1 MGRPVGRNL
10 EDEMMTK
17 IRKLFDQIL
26 DTVNKENPTYTFD
39 FEQFVDCFDENDHF
53 TKRVFEFLVKE
64 TAQRY
69 RSSHPNAQHP
79 AHPRPHTIHHYSG
92 QDSNSGTS
100 GANANVAVIADAST
114 SGALVSPRR
123 SNQLRFRAH
132 HSLERDALIRSP
144 SSTSGSPG
152 LNEDTVSG
160 ASTSGSALRY
170 LMSNQ
175 GFGYVGSRR
184 GRINQR
190 MVLSDELLAY
200 QPHVR
205 ELGALPNPNLTST
218 RSSQNRSLSRTRAFI
233 DSMGATISRGP
244 TQSASES
251 GTTAMPPSS
260 ASSIESR
267 NAPRRGGISES
278 QHAFIPR
285 PSSRTNALFNSMET
299 APESFRSDPW
309 RSSSGPTFTSEIL
322 LPVSIEHTGTRSSS
336 TDRRRSEPIRQR
348 QEQLLHAQDVR
359 QQQIRRLY
367 VQSLQARG
375 RMRQQHEQQQQQQ
388 QQQQAEQQEQTQQG
402 RTSLRQRERTLQQH
416 QQALRALHGQRSISS
431 EDTHAQEQQQQE
443 QQRYQLQDNGL
454 MLVQPYPGSPTT
466 PTPLI
471 SSTPEDADAN
481 GAVPSITS
489 LSALVAQIPLEERY
503 SQFSDSTQRGRAAMR
518 NALAAELHIE
528 EDEQVLLTG
537 EVSRRRR
544 RRAVRRFPSPN
555 ASPDIAS
562 DNSSAII
569 SQLQQQQ
576 QQQQQDHG
584 QDQQPCESTPSS
596 VSEAAAP
603 QESASSTLQQ
613 EARPEGQD
621 PLGSTNNDVS
631 IQDTTT
637 ASTSGNIA
645 AVTVSPPLVPTVSI
659 ELTEPNPGNTTVI
672 ESSTGS
678 NSSSTSTGDDSSR
691 TIGHLGLGLDPRT
704 VHQTQDDGHPS
715 HIIPP
720 TPPSPNPNRNPMPTF
735 QDRRRSSINPAD
747 IEAVVREMEAN
758 AQSAGIT
765 WVASRPPSVWPCN
778 IGAPNK

>member
-39 FEQFVDCFDENDHF
+39 FEQFVDCFDESDHF

-100 GANANVAVIADAST
+100 DANANVAVIADT
-114 SGALVSPRR
+114 SAGGTLVSSRR

-132 HSLERDALIRSP
+132 NLLERDALTRSP

-152 LNEDTVSG
+152 VNEDTASG

-200 QPHVR
+200 QPHSR
-205 ELGALPNPNLTST
+205 DLGALPNPNLTST
-218 RSSQNRSLSRTRAFI
+218 RSPQSRSSTRTRAFF
-233 DSMGATISRGP
+233 DSMATTVARGP
-244 TQSASES
+244 TSSATES
-251 GTTAMPPSS
+251 GTTTVPHSVV
-260 ASSIESR
+260 SSIESR
-267 NAPRRGGISES
+267 NTPRRGDALER
-278 QHAFIPR
+278 QHAFILR
-285 PSSRTNALFNSMET
+285 PPSRTNDLSNSMET

-309 RSSSGPTFTSEIL
+309 RSSSGSSFTSEIL
-322 LPVSIEHTGTRSSS
+322 LPVSVEHTSTRSSS
-336 TDRRRSEPIRQR
+336 ADRRRSEPSRQR
-348 QEQLLHAQDVR
+348 QEHLLLAQDAR

-367 VQSLQARG
+367 VQGLQARG
-375 RMRQQHEQQQQQQ
+375 RMRQQQHEQL
-388 QQQQAEQQEQTQQG
+388 QQQADQQEQTQQA

-416 QQALRALHGQRSISS
+416 RQAFRALHGQRSISS

-454 MLVQPYPGSPTT
+454 MLVQPYPGSPST
-466 PTPLI
+466 PTPLLG
-471 SSTPEDADAN
+471 STPEDVHAN
-481 GAVPSITS
+481 GAVSSTAS
-489 LSALVAQIPLEERY
+489 LSAHVAQMPSEERY

-518 NALAAELHIE
+518 SALAAELLIE

-537 EVSRRRR
+537 EISRRRR
-544 RRAVRRFPSPN
+544 RRAIRRFPSPN

-576 QQQQQDHG
+576 QQQQDHG
-584 QDQQPCESTPSS
+584 QDQQPCESISSS

-613 EARPEGQD
+613 ETRAEEQD
-621 PLGSTNNDVS
+621 PLRSTNDGDSTQDS
-631 IQDTTT
+631 ITISASDNTSAVATSPPPVPTKTQRDPLATVLVPVTT
-637 ASTSGNIA
+637 AAGRS
-645 AVTVSPPLVPTVSI
+645 
-659 ELTEPNPGNTTVI
+659 VI
-672 ESSTGS
+672 WG
-678 NSSSTSTGDDSSR
+678 
-691 TIGHLGLGLDPRT
+691 
-704 VHQTQDDGHPS
+704 
-715 HIIPP
+715 
-720 TPPSPNPNRNPMPTF
+720 
-735 QDRRRSSINPAD
+735 
-747 IEAVVREMEAN
+747 
-758 AQSAGIT
+758 
-765 WVASRPPSVWPCN
+765 
-778 IGAPNK
+778 